1 MTLKISGYTFF
12 SSFGRPTKDLAK
24 RSQGTGIVGINV
36 VLNLLIKVTMMLK
49 PLITNMLFI
58 KYTVTV
64 LVEFLSEHV
73 MSGLRSKFIIYK
85 WILLMYVLRAHIN
98 FHFWKKIYWKLFQF
112 PIKYFQK

>member
-36 VLNLLIKVTMMLK
+36 VLIKVTMMLK

-64 LVEFLSEHV
+64 LVEFLSDHV

-85 WILLMYVLRAHIN
+85 WIFLMCVLN
-98 FHFWKKIYWKLFQF
+98 FHFWKKISWKLFQF
-112 PIKYFQK
+112 LIKYFRK